1 MELNTSNEEDLSGRW
16 PEEHTSLG
24 LAEGI
29 AALAATARPNEG
41 GAAAVEQGQAAIEAG
56 EGAPPTN
63 RAPSTYNPQ
72 PTLRILRTAI
82 DSLYL
87 SFQGQIDPG
96 MDLRL
101 AKLKEEAQHQAEVI
115 QAKAQ
120 ISIGGNTLAV
130 LANGKKRVA
139 YILDDYRF
147 HIDIGRGA
155 SMPLAVVQIKSQYLT
170 EAGVD
175 AAVQALRFLVN
186 SLGRVDGE
194 PKVSRADL
202 CADFTPPFPIAQC
215 PIEAWVTRA
224 KKRDP
229 HYDGV
234 RFTGWSIGK
243 GDISAR
249 LYDKTYEVKTISKK
263 DYLFDLWRLAG
274 WNGSETVWR
283 LEGQLRRPVLKE
295 LGVNSVDDLLGNLDG
310 LWAYCF
316 QHWLVLKL
324 PQAGDSNS
332 SRWPTDPLWVGL
344 QGASFGDCGAP
355 ALIRG
360 RASHLPS
367 DEWLYTNGLAP
378 ITSLMARDGITD
390 FLEGAA
396 RFFMGVQDHFQK
408 RGELAETYVAK
419 KVRLKARQFGTLNNR
434 QDYFQDKE
442 RVRQAAQAYRKAKE
456 QGGG

>member
-1 MELNTSNEEDLSGRW
+1 MELNTSNEEDLSGRR
-16 PEEHTSLG
+16 PDEPTSLG
-24 LAEGI
+24 LVGRI
-29 AALAATARPNEG
+29 AAPAATGQPNEG
-41 GAAAVEQGQAAIEAG
+41 GTTRHEHAPAPIEAG
-56 EGAPPTN
+56 KGAPPSN
-63 RAPSTYNPQ
+63 RAPSTYKPQ

-87 SFQGQIDPG
+87 SFQGEIDPG

-101 AKLKEEAQHQAEVI
+101 AKLKKEAQHQTEVI

-120 ISIGGNTLAV
+120 ITIGGNTLAV
-130 LANGKKRVA
+130 LGNGKKRVA
-139 YILDDYRF
+139 YILDDHRF

-175 AAVQALRFLVN
+175 VAVQALRFLVN

-202 CADFTPPFPIAQC
+202 CADFVPPLPVVQC

-229 HYDGV
+229 HYDGI

-249 LYDKTYEVKTISKK
+249 LYDKLHEVKTISKK
-263 DYLFDLWRLAG
+263 DYLFDLWRLYG
-274 WNGSETVWR
+274 WNSSEAVWR

-310 LWAYCF
+310 LWGYCF
-316 QHWLVLKL
+316 QQWLVLKL
-324 PQAGDSNS
+324 PQAGDSNN
-332 SRWPTDPLWVGL
+332 SRWPIDPLWVGL
-344 QGASFGDCGAP
+344 QAASFGDCCAP

-378 ITSLMARDGITD
+378 ITSMMARDGITD

-396 RFFMGVQDHFQK
+396 RFFMGVQDHFKK
-408 RGELAETYVAK
+408 RGVLAETYVAT

-434 QDYFQDKE
+434 QDYFQDKA
-442 RVRQAAQAYRKAKE
+442 RARQAARAYRKAKE
-456 QGGG
+456 NSDG

>member
-1 MELNTSNEEDLSGRW
+1 MERNTSNEEAVSGRR
-16 PEEHTSLG
+16 PDEHTSLG
-24 LAEGI
+24 LAGRI
-29 AALAATARPNEG
+29 AAQAVTGQPNEG
-41 GAAAVEQGQAAIEAG
+41 GTTLNEHEPAPIEAG
-56 EGAPPTN
+56 EGAPPSN
-63 RAPSTYNPQ
+63 RAPSTYNPL
-72 PTLRILRTAI
+72 PTLHILRTAI

-120 ISIGGNTLAV
+120 ITIGRFTLAV

-139 YILDDYRF
+139 YILDDHRF
-147 HIDIGRGA
+147 HIDIGRGL

-170 EAGVD
+170 EAGV
-175 AAVQALRFLVN
+175 AEAVQSLRFLVN

-202 CADFTPPFPIAQC
+202 CADFIPPFPVVQC
-215 PIEAWVTRA
+215 PVEAWVTRA

-229 HYDGV
+229 HYDGI

-249 LYDKTYEVKTISKK
+249 LYDKLHEVKTVSKK
-263 DYLFDLWRLAG
+263 DYLFDLWRLDG
-274 WNGSETVWR
+274 WNGGEAVWR

-316 QHWLVLKL
+316 QKWLVLKL

-332 SRWPTDPLWVGL
+332 SRWPFDPLWVAL
-344 QGASFGDCGAP
+344 QAASFENCGTP

-360 RASHLPS
+360 RESHLPS

-378 ITSLMARDGITD
+378 ITSLMARDGISD
-390 FLEGAA
+390 FLDGAA

-408 RGELAETYVAK
+408 RGELAETYVSR

-434 QDYFQDKE
+434 QDNFQDKE
-442 RVRQAAQAYRKAKE
+442 GVRQASQAYRKAKE